1 MNILILGDIMGKS
14 GREVLKKNLKNLIE
28 KNKIEFV
35 VANGENAADDGRG
48 LTKEIVNELF
58 SLGIDVIT
66 SGNHVWDKKEIIE
79 LVEKNNKVLRPA
91 NFVEG
96 SPGKGFGIYL
106 SKMQKYKIGVINLI
120 GNVFMKKS
128 DDVFKVASDLKNKLK
143 LKKDVDFLIIDFHG
157 EITSEK
163 MAIGHF
169 FDGASTVVVGTHTH
183 IPTADTRILKKG
195 TAYQTDIG
203 MCGDYD
209 SVIGMNKEN
218 SIKKFLKDKNA
229 INHFPANGEASLSG
243 ILIEAN
249 LNNGL
254 AQKVKRIIIG
264 GSLIWFYGW
273 AFSLGWNK
281 T

>member
-14 GREVLKKNLKNLIE
+14 GREVLKKNLNNLIVE
-28 KNKIEFV
+28 NEIDFV
-35 VANGENAADDGRG
+35 VANGENAADDGKG
-48 LTKEIVNELF
+48 ITPEIANELL
-58 SLGIDVIT
+58 SMGIDVIT

-96 SPGKGFGIYL
+96 SPGKGFGIYF
-106 SKMQKYKIGVINLI
+106 SKKHKYKIGVINLI
-120 GNVFMKKS
+120 GNVFMRKS
-128 DDVFKVASDLKNKLK
+128 DDAFKVASDLKNRIK

-169 FDGASTVVVGTHTH
+169 FDGVSTAVVGTHTH
-183 IPTADTRILKKG
+183 IPTADTRILKNG

-218 SIKKFLKDKNA
+218 SIKKFLKDKSA
-229 INHFPANGEASLSG
+229 INNFPANGEASLSG

-254 AQKVKRIIIG
+254 AQKVRRIIKG
-264 GSLIWFYGW
+264 GSLV
-273 AFSLGWNK
+273 
-281 T
+281 

>member
-14 GREVLKKNLKNLIE
+14 GREVLKKNLNNLIVE
-28 KNKIEFV
+28 NEIDFV
-35 VANGENAADDGRG
+35 VANGENAADDGKG
-48 LTKEIVNELF
+48 ITPEIANELL
-58 SLGIDVIT
+58 SMGIDVIT

-96 SPGKGFGIYL
+96 SPGKGFGIYF
-106 SKMQKYKIGVINLI
+106 SKKHKYKIGVINLI
-120 GNVFMKKS
+120 GNVFMRKS
-128 DDVFKVASDLKNKLK
+128 DDAFKVASDLKNRIK

-169 FDGASTVVVGTHTH
+169 FDGVSTAVVGTHTH
-183 IPTADTRILKKG
+183 IPTADTRILKNG

-218 SIKKFLKDKNA
+218 SIKKFLKDKNS
-229 INHFPANGEASLSG
+229 INNFPANGEASLSG

-249 LNNGL
+249 LKNGL
-254 AQKVKRIIIG
+254 AQKVRRIIKG
-264 GSLIWFYGW
+264 GSLV
-273 AFSLGWNK
+273 
-281 T
+281 

>member
-14 GREVLKKNLKNLIE
+14 GREVLKKNLNNLIE
-28 KNKIEFV
+28 QNKVDFV

-48 LTKEIVNELF
+48 ITQNIANELL
-58 SLGIDVIT
+58 STGIDVIT
-66 SGNHVWDKKEIIE
+66 TGNHVWDKKEIIE
-79 LVEKNNKVLRPA
+79 LTEKNNNVLRPA

-96 SPGKGFGIYL
+96 SPGKGFGIYF
-106 SKMQKYKIGVINLI
+106 SKNHKYKIGVINLI
-120 GNVFMKKS
+120 GNVFMRKS
-128 DDVFKVASDLKNKLK
+128 DDAFKVAYDLKNKIK

-169 FDGASTVVVGTHTH
+169 FDGASTAVVGTHTH
-183 IPTADTRILKKG
+183 IPTADTRILKNG

-218 SIKKFLKDKNA
+218 SIKRFLKDKNA
-229 INHFPANGEASLSG
+229 INNFPANGEASLSG

-254 AQKVKRIIIG
+254 AQKVRRIIKG
-264 GSLIWFYGW
+264 GSL
-273 AFSLGWNK
+273 A
-281 T
+281 